1 MLRPT
6 KKEIVMEVKLD
17 AIVAEIAANI
27 DANLLEYDSNFA
39 ALPRF
44 NRLHFIFRSLA
55 SCDIARAEK
64 SGRRKVI
71 RWRPS
76 HRLKDY
82 VGLKPRGIPD
92 EFERIEAPI
101 AISTLADEFEEILQT
116 VRGPIEE
123 TAFGV
128 LRRFAMYEMGLLEYR
143 GKKDGV
149 CQFHRSSSRILVE
162 DEDGNTADFVDKY
175 LL

>member
-1 MLRPT
+1 M
-6 KKEIVMEVKLD
+6 KVKLD
-17 AIVAEIAANI
+17 AVMAEMAATI

-44 NRLHFIFRSLA
+44 NRLHFIFRSLER
-55 SCDIARAEK
+55 CDMARAEK
-64 SGRRKVI
+64 SGGRKVT

-76 HRLKDY
+76 HRLKNC
-82 VGLKPRGIPD
+82 VGLRPRGIPD
-92 EFERIEAPI
+92 EFERIEAPM

>member
-1 MLRPT
+1 MKIR
-6 KKEIVMEVKLD
+6 LD
-17 AIVAEIAANI
+17 AVIAEIAGSI
-27 DANLLEYDSNFA
+27 DAEILEYDSDFA

-44 NRLHFIFRSLA
+44 NRLHFILRSLER
-55 SCDIARAEK
+55 CDLARAEK
-64 SGRRKVI
+64 SGGRKVL

-76 HRLKDY
+76 NRLKDC

-92 EFERIEAPI
+92 EFERIETPKT
-101 AISTLADEFEEILQT
+101 ISTLADEFDEVLQT
-116 VRGPIEE
+116 LDNAIEE

-149 CQFHRSSSRILVE
+149 CQFYRSSKRILVE
-162 DEDGNTADFVDKY
+162 DDDGNTADFVNKY
-175 LL
+175 LA